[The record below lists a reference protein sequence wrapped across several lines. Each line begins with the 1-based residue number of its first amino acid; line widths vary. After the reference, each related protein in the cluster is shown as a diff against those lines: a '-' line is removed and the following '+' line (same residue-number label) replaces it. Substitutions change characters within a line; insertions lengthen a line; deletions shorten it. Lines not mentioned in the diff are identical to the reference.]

1 MGKHPKRSWLPKE
14 TLSYFVL
21 RNQLFIRL
29 IYFPLFTSFFWI
41 LPNFNLFISVCI
53 YSLLFRTFVQLFLV
67 WLMFFIC
74 VFLLLLLRS
83 VVTNC
88 FFVCFDSKMWSCTK
102 MWTNQFPQKCCV
114 ENEAK
119 LILKTVSMLAFCPKE
134 NLSYILKICLKWLWS
149 DSVYHRICFEWLRLA
164 RFAIRVLKIVKLL
177 RTMSR
182 TAIWSHGN
190 GLCAET
196 ETHLESSNLKWSN
209 LH

>member
-1 MGKHPKRSWLPKE
+1 MPLFRILQRYRLLPLFVLKMEKHPKWSWLPKE

-102 MWTNQFPQKCCV
+102 MWTNQFPQKC
-114 ENEAK
+114 
-119 LILKTVSMLAFCPKE
+119 
-134 NLSYILKICLKWLWS
+134 
-149 DSVYHRICFEWLRLA
+149 R
-164 RFAIRVLKIVKLL
+164 
-177 RTMSR
+177 
-182 TAIWSHGN
+182 
-190 GLCAET
+190 
-196 ETHLESSNLKWSN
+196 KWSKTN
-209 LH
+209 PENS